1 MATFTDNDKYVL
13 NAIFNPNYPLD
24 FDKEPPS
31 SSSDSIDLENAKQS
45 LEIKKLEE
53 EGVRLAEQNHLI
65 EAIEHFSRAIAL
77 NPQNPSAYNNRA
89 QAYQLLSKTDE
100 AMVDLS
106 TAIDL
111 ISNGKNNQKILS
123 LALTQRGVLHRLLG
137 DEKASLDDFTQA
149 AELGSAFAKQQI
161 LLLNPY
167 AAACNQMLSK
177 MMKKMSCTS

>member
-31 SSSDSIDLENAKQS
+31 SSDAIDLENAKQS

-53 EGVRLAEQNHLI
+53 EVRLAEQNHLI

-100 AMVDLS
+100 AMVDL
-106 TAIDL
+106 T
-111 ISNGKNNQKILS
+111 
-123 LALTQRGVLHRLLG
+123 LTQRGVLHRFLG

>member
-1 MATFTDNDKYVL
+1 MATITDNDKYVL
-13 NAIFNPNYPLD
+13 NVIFNPNYPLD
-24 FDKEPPS
+24 FDQESPTDAS
-31 SSSDSIDLENAKQS
+31 NSENENQL

-53 EGVRLAEQNHLI
+53 EGVRLAEQNRLV
-65 EAIEHFSRAIAL
+65 EAIEHFNQAIAL

-89 QAYQLLSKTDE
+89 QAYQLLK

-111 ISNGKNNQKILS
+111 SSNAKNNQKTLS
-123 LALTQRGVLHRLLG
+123 LALTQRGILNRFLG
-137 DEKASLDDFTQA
+137 DEKASLDDFTRA

-177 MMKKMSCTS
+177 MMKKTSYTS

>member
-31 SSSDSIDLENAKQS
+31 SSDAIDLENAKQS

-100 AMVDLS
+100 AMVDL
-106 TAIDL
+106 T
-111 ISNGKNNQKILS
+111 
-123 LALTQRGVLHRLLG
+123 LTQRGVLHRFLG

>member
-1 MATFTDNDKYVL
+1 MATITDNDKFVL

-24 FDKEPPS
+24 FDQEPS
-31 SSSDSIDLENAKQS
+31 TDSENEKQS

-53 EGVRLAEQNHLI
+53 EGVRLAEQNRLI
-65 EAIEHFSRAIAL
+65 EAVEYFSRAIAL
-77 NPQNPSAYNNRA
+77 NPQNASAYNNRA
-89 QAYQLLSKTDE
+89 QAYQLLSKTEE

-106 TAIDL
+106 KAIDL
-111 ISNGKNNQKILS
+111 SSNVKSNQKTLS
-123 LALTQRGVLHRLLG
+123 LALTQRGILYRFLG
-137 DEKASLDDFTQA
+137 DEKASLDDFTRA

-177 MMKKMSCTS
+177 MMKNMSCTS

>member
-1 MATFTDNDKYVL
+1 MATITDNDKYVL
-13 NAIFNPNYPLD
+13 NVIFNPNYPLD
-24 FDKEPPS
+24 FDQESPTDAS
-31 SSSDSIDLENAKQS
+31 NSENENQL

-53 EGVRLAEQNHLI
+53 EGVRLAEQNRLV
-65 EAIEHFSRAIAL
+65 EAIEHFNQAIAL

-89 QAYQLLSKTDE
+89 QAYQLLSKTEE

-111 ISNGKNNQKILS
+111 SSNAKNNQKTLS
-123 LALTQRGVLHRLLG
+123 LALTQRGILNRFLG
-137 DEKASLDDFTQA
+137 DEKASLDDFTRA

-177 MMKKMSCTS
+177 MMKKTSYTS